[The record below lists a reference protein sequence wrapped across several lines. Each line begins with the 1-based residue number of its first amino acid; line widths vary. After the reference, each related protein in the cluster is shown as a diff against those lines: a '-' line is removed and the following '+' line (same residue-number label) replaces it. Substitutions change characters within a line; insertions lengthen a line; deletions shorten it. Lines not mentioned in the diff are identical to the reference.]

1 MYILRLVA
9 GRDPNGCRVY
19 ILRLMVGRD
28 PNGCSVHIL
37 RLVVGRDPP
46 RWMHILLVSQVHGE
60 PGYRRVRVYILRLV
74 VGRDTDPF
82 VCAYNGYWW
91 AGIPTRSCIHTT
103 AIGGPGYRRPD
114 VVERGPEGGRWRYR
128 ITVDE
133 KTGSSSEIGVTPDP
147 GGGR

>member
-19 ILRLMVGRD
+19 ILRLMMGRD
-28 PNGCSVHIL
+28 PNGCSVCIL

-60 PGYRRVRVYILRLV
+60 PGVPTGACVYTTASGGPGYRPVRVCIQRLL

-82 VCAYNGYWW
+82 VHTYNGYWW
-91 AGIPTRSCIHTT
+91 AGIPTF
-103 AIGGPGYRRPD
+103 GYGGKGPG
-114 VVERGPEGGRWRYR
+114 RGPMEIQDYVGRENW
-128 ITVDE
+128 E
-133 KTGSSSEIGVTPDP
+133 EF
-147 GGGR
+147 

>member
-91 AGIPTRSCIHTT
+91 AGIPTFGY
-103 AIGGPGYRRPD
+103 GGKGAG
-114 VVERGPEGGRWRYR
+114 RGPMEIQDYGGRENWEQFGNWR
-128 ITVDE
+128 DA
-133 KTGSSSEIGVTPDP
+133 
-147 GGGR
+147 